1 MAAVLVL
8 SICFMMLSFASVQ
21 GYPSRPN
28 AGYEDLLARIEQAL
42 DHPSRPSRPS
52 RPNAGYED
60 LLATIEQALDH
71 PSRPNAG
78 YEDLLARIEQAP
90 GYPSRPSHQNAGYEE
105 LLATIE
111 RRPGKTD
118 VAENSTMYHGLIQLA
133 SYISRMLY

>member
-60 LLATIEQALDH
+60 LLA
-71 PSRPNAG
+71 
-78 YEDLLARIEQAP
+78 RIEQAP

-111 RRPGKTD
+111 RRPGKTN
-118 VAENSTMYHGLIQLA
+118 VAENSTMCHGLIQLA